1 MSASTLHYSLVQISN
16 KHLYPP
22 FHTASNAWEVL
33 GTSIHRRKSSF
44 QPLFSFKMPTKTMSN
59 TELLR
64 VLPYTVLLVPC
75 FLPAACDHMLPL
87 TLACKISQTIN
98 FFCSIFC
105 RTQSNYKHLHVPPH
119 LDTRKFSAL
128 AKSQTPSEPLSV
140 SCFLANLSSLACPT
154 IKSDKSF
161 PPLQGSLVPFYCF
174 LSTRSL
180 MQLMIKDNP
189 KITQEFP
196 IINLDFIKS
205 LGNHISYT
213 YIFHRMS

>member
-1 MSASTLHYSLVQISN
+1 
-16 KHLYPP
+16 
-22 FHTASNAWEVL
+22 
-33 GTSIHRRKSSF
+33 
-44 QPLFSFKMPTKTMSN
+44 MPTKTMSN

-87 TLACKISQTIN
+87 ILACKISQTIN

-154 IKSDKSF
+154 IKSYKSF
-161 PPLQGSLVPFYCF
+161 PPLQGSLVPFHCF

-213 YIFHRMS
+213 YIFHRMF